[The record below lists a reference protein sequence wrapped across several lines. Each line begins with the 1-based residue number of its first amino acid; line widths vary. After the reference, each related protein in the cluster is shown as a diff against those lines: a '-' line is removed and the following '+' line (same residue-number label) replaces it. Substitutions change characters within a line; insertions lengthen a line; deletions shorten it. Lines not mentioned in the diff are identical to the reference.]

1 MKQIKDITSL
11 IGKLNLN
18 RELNRNKIILIV
30 IASLFLA
37 YLDFSLLIQ
46 LQSRGISALRPKIV
60 KLNKDIADFT
70 KELSAVKEFEQN
82 KSLPANQ
89 KELARAKKI
98 IKEDEL
104 PLLLEDI
111 TDMANKGNIKIMQIR
126 PGKDPKAKEETI
138 SGVKLIP
145 VTITLNF
152 SCGYHSLGNF
162 ISAIENS
169 NKFMLAQEIKI
180 LAGKESYLAQ
190 EVALTIKSYV
200 KK

>member
-11 IGKLNLN
+11 ISKLNLN
-18 RELNRNKIILIV
+18 RELDRNKIILII

-46 LQSRGISALRPKIV
+46 PQSRGVSALRPKIV
-60 KLNKDIADFT
+60 KLNKDIADLA

-82 KSLPANQ
+82 KSLPAKQ
-89 KELARAKKI
+89 KGLARAKKI
-98 IKEDEL
+98 IHEEDL
-104 PLLLEDI
+104 PLLLQDI
-111 TDMANKGNIKIMQIR
+111 TDMANKANIKIMQIR
-126 PGKDPKAKEETI
+126 PSKDPKAKEETVA
-138 SGVKLIP
+138 GAKLIP

-162 ISAIENS
+162 INAIENS
-169 NKFMLAQEIKI
+169 DKFMLAQEIKI
-180 LAGKESYLAQ
+180 LTGKENYLAQ
-190 EVALTIKSYV
+190 EVALTIKAYV

>member
-11 IGKLNLN
+11 ISKLNLN
-18 RELNRNKIILIV
+18 KELDRNKIILII

-46 LQSRGISALRPKIV
+46 LQSRGVSALRPKIV
-60 KLNKDIADFT
+60 KLNKDIADLA

-89 KELARAKKI
+89 KGLARAKKI
-98 IKEDEL
+98 IHEEDL
-104 PLLLEDI
+104 PLLLQDI
-111 TDMANKGNIKIMQIR
+111 TDMANKANIKIMQIR
-126 PGKDPKAKEETI
+126 PKKDPKAKEETVA
-138 SGVKLIP
+138 GAKLIP

-162 ISAIENS
+162 INAIENS
-169 NKFMLAQEIKI
+169 DKFMLAQEIKI
-180 LAGKESYLAQ
+180 LTGKENYLAQ
-190 EVALTIKSYV
+190 EVALTIKAYV